1 MTYISGTASVAEG
14 ESNTAG
20 HVFYISQVFSTIY
33 ILRAMYNILIHISNL
48 WRNFLLTF
56 LPNFNIWTI
65 LAFL

>member
-48 WRNFLLTF
+48 
-56 LPNFNIWTI
+56 
-65 LAFL
+65 